1 MAECY
6 LSQESFF
13 SSLTI
18 KRDTPIGDREK
29 TTGQTICSILQQH
42 EPWIERQLFNPIG
55 QAEPFAQYFFKNCLI
70 VDSGITGHVAN
81 PMSLG
86 WLVDGTCDG
95 LADVIRFLAFA
106 GYLQKV

>member
-1 MAECY
+1 
-6 LSQESFF
+6 LQPTSF
-13 SSLTI
+13 L
-18 KRDTPIGDREK
+18 
-29 TTGQTICSILQQH
+29 
-42 EPWIERQLFNPIG
+42 IG
-55 QAEPFAQYFFKNCLI
+55 QYLKAKPFAQYFFNNCLI
-70 VDSGITGHVAN
+70 GDHDVLGHVAN

>member
-1 MAECY
+1 VY
-6 LSQESFF
+6 IFVNNNTNLNFLKILSNY
-13 SSLTI
+13 TI
-18 KRDTPIGDREK
+18 WDRLNQKTISRYVPFIGDYD
-29 TTGQTICSILQQH
+29 
-42 EPWIERQLFNPIG
+42 F
-55 QAEPFAQYFFKNCLI
+55 
-70 VDSGITGHVAN
+70 TGHVAN

>member
-1 MAECY
+1 LNNKNRGQN
-6 LSQESFF
+6 LSST
-13 SSLTI
+13 L
-18 KRDTPIGDREK
+18 
-29 TTGQTICSILQQH
+29 C
-42 EPWIERQLFNPIG
+42 
-55 QAEPFAQYFFKNCLI
+55 QAEPFAQCFYIKNCLI
-70 VDSGITGHVAN
+70 GDYDVVLGHVAN